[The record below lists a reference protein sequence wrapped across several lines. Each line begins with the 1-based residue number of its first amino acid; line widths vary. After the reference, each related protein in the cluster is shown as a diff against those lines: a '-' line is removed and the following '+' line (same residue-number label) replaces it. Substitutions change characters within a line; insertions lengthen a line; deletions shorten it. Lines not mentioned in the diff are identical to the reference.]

1 MILLLRKIKHT
12 LFHNGQFRRY
22 LLYALGEMILVV
34 IGILIALQINNWN
47 AEKQKEASLQ
57 SYLGSI
63 ARNIR
68 KDLVEVESIRSR
80 RQTAIGLAGQAD
92 NILFT
97 RTSFGTE
104 EVAFLSKTFLEASE
118 LLHFNPN
125 MSGYGAL

>member
-1 MILLLRKIKHT
+1 MILILRKIKHT
-12 LFHNGQFRRY
+12 LFNNGQFRRY

-68 KDLVEVESIRSR
+68 KDLVEVESIHSK
-80 RQTAIGLAGQAD
+80 RQTAIGLTGRAVDIQ
-92 NILFT
+92 
-97 RTSFGTE
+97 
-104 EVAFLSKTFLEASE
+104 
-118 LLHFNPN
+118 
-125 MSGYGAL
+125 